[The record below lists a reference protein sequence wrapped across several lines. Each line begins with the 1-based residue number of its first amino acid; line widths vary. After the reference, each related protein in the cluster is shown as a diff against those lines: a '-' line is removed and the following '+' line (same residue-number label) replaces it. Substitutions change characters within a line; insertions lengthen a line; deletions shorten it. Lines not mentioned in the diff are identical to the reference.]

1 MASSPTFWNRLG
13 GFGGIVF
20 FVSLAVLI
28 VLMPLSHSVSEPPF
42 DASSTAFLAYGKSEA
57 DLPSPLALVGV
68 LGLMGFLIFAVV
80 LADRFRVA
88 EPRSRVPSR
97 LVLLTAAVFTLLW
110 LGDLAIGFA
119 EKFRQRDLDAAT
131 ASVLFGLANG
141 VFVVS
146 WAALGGFLLAAGS
159 ASLWSRTLPAWQGW
173 AALVIGLGMWLSV
186 AVPLTPL
193 WFFPYF
199 LFFAWVL
206 VTSVVLLRTESR
218 N

>member
-1 MASSPTFWNRLG
+1 LG
-13 GFGGIVF
+13 GGGGIVF

-57 DLPSPLALVGV
+57 ESPSALALVGV
-68 LGLMGFLIFAVV
+68 LGLMGFLVFAVV

-88 EPRSRVPSR
+88 ELRSHVPSM
-97 LVLLTAAVFTLLW
+97 LVLLTAAVFTVLW

-119 EKFRQRDLDAAT
+119 EKFRHRDLDAAT

-141 VFVVS
+141 VFVAS

-159 ASLWSRTLPAWQGW
+159 ASLWSRTLAPWQGW
-173 AALVIGLGMWLSV
+173 AALVIGLGMCLSV
-186 AVPLTPL
+186 AAPLTPI